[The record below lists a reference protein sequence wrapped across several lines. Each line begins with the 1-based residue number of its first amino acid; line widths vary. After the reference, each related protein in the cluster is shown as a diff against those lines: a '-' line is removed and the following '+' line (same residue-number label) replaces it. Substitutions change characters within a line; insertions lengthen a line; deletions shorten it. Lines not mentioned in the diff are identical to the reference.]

1 MANSLNLQHGILQ
14 ECFDRISEKMRDAVK
29 DGEVYAA
36 VTVNTEC
43 GWIDIST
50 DEHDTVDVR
59 VVHENNEEKDSPNIT
74 DALFNLV
81 PYWCDIE
88 DEVNSED
95 DEEDECEYYDEW
107 NEHGF
112 ASEADYYQ
120 WRYG

>member
-1 MANSLNLQHGILQ
+1 MANALNTNHGILQ
-14 ECFDRISEKMRDAVK
+14 ECFNRICEEMRSAVK
-29 DGEVYAA
+29 NGEVYAA
-36 VTVNTEC
+36 VTVNTDC
-43 GWIDIST
+43 GWIDIAT
-50 DEHDTVDVR
+50 DKHDAVDVR

-88 DEVNSED
+88 DEVN
-95 DEEDECEYYDEW
+95 DEEYDEW

>member
-1 MANSLNLQHGILQ
+1 MANALNTNHGILQ

-36 VTVNTEC
+36 VTVDTEC

-74 DALFNLV
+74 DALFKLV
-81 PYWCDIE
+81 PYWCDIV
-88 DEVNSED
+88 DEVEP
-95 DEEDECEYYDEW
+95 DEEYDEW

>member
-1 MANSLNLQHGILQ
+1 MANSLNTNHGILQ
-14 ECFDRISEKMRDAVK
+14 ECFDRISEKMRDAVES
-29 DGEVYAA
+29 GETYAC
-36 VTVNTEC
+36 VTVDTDC

-59 VVHENNEEKDSPNIT
+59 VAHDNEVRESPNIT

-88 DEVNSED
+88 DEINSED
-95 DEEDECEYYDEW
+95 DEEEECDYYDEW

>member
-1 MANSLNLQHGILQ
+1 MANALNTNHGILQ
-14 ECFDRISEKMRDAVK
+14 ECFDRISEKMRDAVES
-29 DGEVYAA
+29 GETYAA
-36 VTVNTEC
+36 VTVDTEC

-59 VVHENNEEKDSPNIT
+59 VAHDNEVRESPNIT

-88 DEVNSED
+88 DEVN
-95 DEEDECEYYDEW
+95 DENEEYDFW
-107 NEHGF
+107 DEHGF